1 MGAFAIALAEFKTS
15 FGRDL
20 ATALTATGAAV
31 WTNAFLGIAT
41 ALLALTAAGVGNFA
55 ADLAGDGVGLAAN
68 LATAFTATATGLDLD
83 LGLATVFTGA
93 LTTALDGTGFLTAGL
108 AAFTGLAGTFIT
120 LAAGLA
126 FAAVDA
132 ALAVGLALTATFGA
146 AFLAATLTND
156 LLDVFTSCLLAVQLT
171 RTECASPSHRTQSVH
186 LHQNPWVGP
195 SGAGGPNKGPCQ
207 GGDCSDRT
215 SQKLEW
221 SGLNSGLSQKVC

>member
-1 MGAFAIALAEFKTS
+1 M
-15 FGRDL
+15 
-20 ATALTATGAAV
+20 
-31 WTNAFLGIAT
+31 TNAFLGIAT
-41 ALLALTAAGVGNFA
+41 ALGALTAAGVGTFA
-55 ADLAGDGVGLAAN
+55 ADLAGDGVGLAAT
-68 LATAFTATATGLDLD
+68 LATAFTATALD
-83 LGLATVFTGA
+83 LGLATVLTGA

-108 AAFTGLAGTFIT
+108 AAFTGLAGTFTT

-126 FAAVDA
+126 FTAVDA
-132 ALAVGLALTATFGA
+132 ALAAGLALTATFGA
-146 AFLAATLTND
+146 GFLAATLTDD

-171 RTECASPSHRTQSVH
+171 RTACASPSHRTQSVH

-221 SGLNSGLSQKVC
+221 SGLNSGLS